1 MNNGEGNL
9 CPPPP
14 PPKLI
19 TKRKVLSKLV
29 LLDGDLEE

>member
-9 CPPPP
+9 C